1 MFRRKTVQEALEN
14 YARKSLMAFLK
25 GKKTLNWII
34 GIIRSSGVRGRE
46 LEEIFKQ
53 LQGYGS
59 QERLQQAHE
68 QCHKEGWLCELPPV

>member
-1 MFRRKTVQEALEN
+1 
-14 YARKSLMAFLK
+14 
-25 GKKTLNWII
+25 
-34 GIIRSSGVRGRE
+34 VRGRE